1 MPARIGLVDSVRYW
15 LSRQSPLAPTL
26 GRRLHNLPRSWHGLT
41 REAAVP
47 NEPVTR
53 GYVVG
58 PGEGVSDQGPEVKAS
73 GRSTGG
79 SLTLIELA
87 IDDGPPR
94 HTHTREDES
103 FYVLT
108 GTLEVECGN
117 DRFQAGP
124 GSFVFLPRNLPHV
137 FRSMGGPATALLIV
151 SPGGLDEY
159 FAELSAALAAN
170 ADAAQ
175 VRSIQQAYGIA
186 RS

>member
-1 MPARIGLVDSVRYW
+1 M
-15 LSRQSPLAPTL
+15 
-26 GRRLHNLPRSWHGLT
+26 
-41 REAAVP
+41 P
-47 NEPVTR
+47 NESVPR

-58 PGEGVSDQGPEVKAS
+58 PGEGVPDRAANVKAS

-87 IDDGPPR
+87 IDGGPPR

-108 GTLEVECGN
+108 GALDVECGD

-137 FRSMGGPATALLIV
+137 FRSVSGPATALLIV
-151 SPGGLDEY
+151 TPGGLDEY
-159 FAELSAALAAN
+159 FAELSAALAAS
-170 ADAAQ
+170 AGPAR
-175 VRSIQQAYGIA
+175 VRTIQRAYGIA

>member
-1 MPARIGLVDSVRYW
+1 M
-15 LSRQSPLAPTL
+15 L
-26 GRRLHNLPRSWHGLT
+26 GRNAPQPAEELA

-47 NEPVTR
+47 NEPLTR

-58 PGEGVSDQGPEVKAS
+58 PGEGVPDQGPKVKAS

-79 SLTLIELA
+79 SLTLIELD
-87 IDDGPPR
+87 IDGGPPR
-94 HTHTREDES
+94 HTHIREDES

-108 GTLEVECGN
+108 GTLEVECGS

-137 FRSMGGPATALLIV
+137 FRSVSGPATALLIV
-151 SPGGLDEY
+151 TPGGLDEY

-170 ADAAQ
+170 ADTAQ
-175 VRSIQQAYGIA
+175 VRTIQQAYGIV

>member
-1 MPARIGLVDSVRYW
+1 
-15 LSRQSPLAPTL
+15 
-26 GRRLHNLPRSWHGLT
+26 
-41 REAAVP
+41 VP

-58 PGEGVSDQGPEVKAS
+58 PGEGAPGRGPEVKAS
-73 GRSTGG
+73 GRSTAG
-79 SLTLIELA
+79 SLTVIEA
-87 IDDGPPR
+87 TIDGGPPR

-108 GTLEVECGN
+108 GTLEVECGD
-117 DRFQAGP
+117 DRFRAGP

-137 FRSMGGPATALLIV
+137 FRSLGGPATALLIV
-151 SPGGLDEY
+151 TPGGLDEY
-159 FAELSAALAAN
+159 FAELSAALRAN

-175 VRSIQQAYGIA
+175 VRAIQQRYGIA

>member
-1 MPARIGLVDSVRYW
+1 MREAIEERPEHDQAGARPAAPAR
-15 LSRQSPLAPTL
+15 
-26 GRRLHNLPRSWHGLT
+26 PRPGSGPPNDFWAQGNHGQF
-41 REAAVP
+41 VY
-47 NEPVTR
+47 
-53 GYVVG
+53 G
-58 PGEGVSDQGPEVKAS
+58 SS

-79 SLTLIELA
+79 SVTLIELD
-87 IDDGPPR
+87 IDGGPPP

-137 FRSMGGPATALLIV
+137 FRSVSGPATALLIV
-151 SPGGLDEY
+151 TPGGLDEY

-170 ADAAQ
+170 ADTAQ
-175 VRSIQQAYGIA
+175 VRTIQQAYGIA